1 MHMNPN
7 VPQKL
12 ATDIQAF
19 SSSLEVGLSENLV
32 SVVLY
37 GGIVKNDFIK
47 ETDRVKIMIV
57 LKEVSV
63 SCLDTISEA
72 LISTK
77 RARQIQL
84 LTLTTSDLNTS
95 TDVFPIKF
103 LDMQQ
108 DYEVLAG
115 DDVVKELEVS
125 RDNLRFRCEQEIKNL
140 MLRLRAMYMQSRK
153 DNQALQTTLLK
164 GYYSFLQSGDA
175 LAELKTGKVYRKES
189 EVLDGI
195 ESIGLDANLMRSVLE
210 LRSADKVSDLQTLQ
224 ALYEKFMNMIVDAA
238 EMADQ
243 I

>member
-1 MHMNPN
+1 M
-7 VPQKL
+7 
-12 ATDIQAF
+12 
-19 SSSLEVGLSENLV
+19 GSEMC
-32 SVVLY
+32 
-37 GGIVKNDFIK
+37 IR
-47 ETDRVKIMIV
+47 DR
-57 LKEVSV
+57 
-63 SCLDTISEA
+63 A

-175 LAELKTGKVYRKES
+175 LAELKTGKVYRKEG
-189 EVLDGI
+189 EVLEGI
-195 ESIGLDANLMRSVLE
+195 ESIGLDADLMRSILE
-210 LRSADKVSDLQTLQ
+210 LRSSDKASDLLTLQ
-224 ALYEKFMNMIVDAA
+224 ALYEKFMNMIVEAA

>member
-1 MHMNPN
+1 MNSNIPI
-7 VPQKL
+7 KL
-12 ATDIQAF
+12 SADIQ
-19 SSSLEVGLSENLV
+19 SLVSSLTESLSENLV

-37 GGIVKNDFIK
+37 GGMVKNDFIK
-47 ETDRVKIMIV
+47 ETDRVKMMIV
-57 LKEVSV
+57 LKEVTI
-63 SCLDTISEA
+63 SCLDKISEA

-108 DYEVLAG
+108 DYEVLSG
-115 DDVVKELEVS
+115 DDVVKELEVG

-153 DNQALQTTLLK
+153 NNEALQTMLLK

-175 LAELKTGKVYRKES
+175 LAELKTGKVYRKEN
-189 EVLDGI
+189 EVLEGI
-195 ESIGLDANLMRSVLE
+195 ESIGLDADLMRSILQ
-210 LRSADKVSDLQTLQ
+210 LRSAEKVADLPTLQ
-224 ALYEKFMNMIVDAA
+224 DLYEKFMNMIVEAA

-243 I
+243 M

>member
-1 MHMNPN
+1 MNSNIPI
-7 VPQKL
+7 KL
-12 ATDIQAF
+12 SAAIQSLA
-19 SSSLEVGLSENLV
+19 SSLTESLSENLV

-37 GGIVKNDFIK
+37 GGMVKNDFIK
-47 ETDRVKIMIV
+47 ETDRVKMMIV
-57 LKEVSV
+57 LKEVTI
-63 SCLDTISEA
+63 SCLDKISEA

-108 DYEVLAG
+108 DYEVLSG
-115 DDVVKELEVS
+115 DDVVKELEVG

-153 DNQALQTTLLK
+153 NNEALQTMLLK

-175 LAELKTGKVYRKES
+175 LAELKTGKVYRKEN
-189 EVLDGI
+189 EILEGI
-195 ESIGLDANLMRSVLE
+195 ESIGLDADLMRSILQ
-210 LRSADKVSDLQTLQ
+210 LRSAEKVADLPTLQ
-224 ALYEKFMNMIVDAA
+224 DLYEKFMNMIVEAA

-243 I
+243 M

>member
-1 MHMNPN
+1 MNSNIPI
-7 VPQKL
+7 KL
-12 ATDIQAF
+12 SAAIQSLA
-19 SSSLEVGLSENLV
+19 SSLTESLSENLV

-37 GGIVKNDFIK
+37 GGMVKNDFIK
-47 ETDRVKIMIV
+47 ETDRVKMMIV
-57 LKEVSV
+57 LKEVTI
-63 SCLDTISEA
+63 SCLDKISEA

-108 DYEVLAG
+108 DYEVLSG
-115 DDVVKELEVS
+115 DDVVKELEVG

-153 DNQALQTTLLK
+153 NNEALQTMLLK

-175 LAELKTGKVYRKES
+175 LAELKTGKVYRKEN
-189 EVLDGI
+189 EVLEGI
-195 ESIGLDANLMRSVLE
+195 ESIGLDADLMRSILH
-210 LRSADKVSDLQTLQ
+210 LRSAEKVADLPTLQ
-224 ALYEKFMNMIVDAA
+224 DLYEKFMNMIVEAA

-243 I
+243 M

>member
-1 MHMNPN
+1 MNSNIPI
-7 VPQKL
+7 KL
-12 ATDIQAF
+12 SAAIQSLA
-19 SSSLEVGLSENLV
+19 SSLTESLSENLV

-37 GGIVKNDFIK
+37 GGMVKNDFIK
-47 ETDRVKIMIV
+47 ETDRVKMMIV
-57 LKEVSV
+57 LKEVTI
-63 SCLDTISEA
+63 SCLDKISEA

-108 DYEVLAG
+108 DYEVLSG
-115 DDVVKELEVS
+115 DDVVKKLEVG

-153 DNQALQTTLLK
+153 NNEALQTMLLK

-175 LAELKTGKVYRKES
+175 LAELKTGKVYRKEN
-189 EVLDGI
+189 EVLEGI
-195 ESIGLDANLMRSVLE
+195 ESIGLDADLMRSILQ
-210 LRSADKVSDLQTLQ
+210 LRSAEKVADLPTLQ
-224 ALYEKFMNMIVDAA
+224 DLYEKFMNMIVEAA

-243 I
+243 M

>member
-1 MHMNPN
+1 MNSNIPS
-7 VPQKL
+7 KL
-12 ATDIQAF
+12 SADIQSL
-19 SSSLEVGLSENLV
+19 SSSLTESLSDNLV

-37 GGIVKNDFIK
+37 GGMVKNAFIK
-47 ETDRVKIMIV
+47 ETDRVKMMIV
-57 LKEVSV
+57 LKEVTI
-63 SCLDTISEA
+63 SCLDKISEA

-108 DYEVLAG
+108 DYEVLSG
-115 DDVVKELEVS
+115 DDVVKGLEVG

-153 DNQALQTTLLK
+153 NNEALQTMLLK

-175 LAELKTGKVYRKES
+175 LAELKTGKVYRKEN
-189 EVLDGI
+189 EVLEGI
-195 ESIGLDANLMRSVLE
+195 ESIGLDADLMRSILQ
-210 LRSADKVSDLQTLQ
+210 LRSSEKVADLPTLQ
-224 ALYEKFMNMIVDAA
+224 DLYEKFMNMIVEAA

>member
-1 MHMNPN
+1 MNSNIPS
-7 VPQKL
+7 KL
-12 ATDIQAF
+12 SADIQSL
-19 SSSLEVGLSENLV
+19 SSSLTESLSDNFV

-37 GGIVKNDFIK
+37 GGMVKNAFIK
-47 ETDRVKIMIV
+47 ETDRVKMMIV
-57 LKEVSV
+57 LKEVTI
-63 SCLDTISEA
+63 SCLDKISEA

-108 DYEVLAG
+108 DYEVLSG
-115 DDVVKELEVS
+115 DDVVKGLEVG

-153 DNQALQTTLLK
+153 NNEALQTMLLK

-175 LAELKTGKVYRKES
+175 LAELKTGKVYRKEN
-189 EVLDGI
+189 EVLEGI
-195 ESIGLDANLMRSVLE
+195 ESIGLDADLMRSILQ
-210 LRSADKVSDLQTLQ
+210 LRSSEKVADLPTLQ
-224 ALYEKFMNMIVDAA
+224 DLYEKFMNMIVEAA

>member
-1 MHMNPN
+1 MNSNIPI
-7 VPQKL
+7 KL
-12 ATDIQAF
+12 SAAIQSLA
-19 SSSLEVGLSENLV
+19 SSLTESLSENLV

-37 GGIVKNDFIK
+37 GGMVKNDFIK
-47 ETDRVKIMIV
+47 ETDRVKMMIV
-57 LKEVSV
+57 LKEVTI
-63 SCLDTISEA
+63 SCLDKISEA

-108 DYEVLAG
+108 DYEVLSG
-115 DDVVKELEVS
+115 DDVVKELEVG

-153 DNQALQTTLLK
+153 NNEALQTMLLK

-175 LAELKTGKVYRKES
+175 LAELKTGKVYRKEN
-189 EVLDGI
+189 EVLEGI
-195 ESIGLDANLMRSVLE
+195 ESIGLDADLMRSILQ
-210 LRSADKVSDLQTLQ
+210 LRSAEKVADLSTLQ
-224 ALYEKFMNMIVDAA
+224 DLYEKFMNMIVEAA

>member
-1 MHMNPN
+1 MNSNIPS
-7 VPQKL
+7 KL
-12 ATDIQAF
+12 SADIQSL
-19 SSSLEVGLSENLV
+19 SSSLTDSLSDNLV

-37 GGIVKNDFIK
+37 GGMVKNDFIK
-47 ETDRVKIMIV
+47 ETDRVKMMIV
-57 LKEVSV
+57 LKEVTI
-63 SCLDTISEA
+63 SCLDKISEA

-108 DYEVLAG
+108 DYEVLSG
-115 DDVVKELEVS
+115 DDVVKELEVG

-153 DNQALQTTLLK
+153 NNEALQTMLLK

-175 LAELKTGKVYRKES
+175 LAELKTGKVYRKEN
-189 EVLDGI
+189 EVLEGI
-195 ESIGLDANLMRSVLE
+195 ESIGLDADLMRSILQ
-210 LRSADKVSDLQTLQ
+210 LRSAEKVADLSTLQ
-224 ALYEKFMNMIVDAA
+224 DLYEKFMNMVVEAA

-243 I
+243 M

>member
-1 MHMNPN
+1 MNSNIPS
-7 VPQKL
+7 KL
-12 ATDIQAF
+12 SADIQSL
-19 SSSLEVGLSENLV
+19 SSSLTESLSDNLV

-37 GGIVKNDFIK
+37 GGMVKNAFIK
-47 ETDRVKIMIV
+47 ETDRVKMMIV
-57 LKEVSV
+57 LKEVTI
-63 SCLDTISEA
+63 SCLDKISEA

-108 DYEVLAG
+108 DYEVLSG
-115 DDVVKELEVS
+115 DDVVKGLEVG

-153 DNQALQTTLLK
+153 NNEALQTMLLK

-175 LAELKTGKVYRKES
+175 LAELKTGKVYRKEN
-189 EVLDGI
+189 EVLEGI
-195 ESIGLDANLMRSVLE
+195 ESIGLDADLMRSILQ
-210 LRSADKVSDLQTLQ
+210 LRSAEKVADLPTLQ
-224 ALYEKFMNMIVDAA
+224 DLYEKFMNMIVEAA

-243 I
+243 M

>member
-1 MHMNPN
+1 MNPN

-12 ATDIQAF
+12 AADIQSF
-19 SSSLEVGLSENLV
+19 SSSLEVGLAENLV

-115 DDVVKELEVS
+115 DDVVKGLEVS

-140 MLRLRAMYMQSRK
+140 MLFH
-153 DNQALQTTLLK
+153 LL
-164 GYYSFLQSGDA
+164 
-175 LAELKTGKVYRKES
+175 
-189 EVLDGI
+189 
-195 ESIGLDANLMRSVLE
+195 
-210 LRSADKVSDLQTLQ
+210 
-224 ALYEKFMNMIVDAA
+224 
-238 EMADQ
+238 
-243 I
+243 

>member
-1 MHMNPN
+1 MNPN

-125 RDNLRFRCEQEIKNL
+125 RDNFRFRCEQEI
-140 MLRLRAMYMQSRK
+140 
-153 DNQALQTTLLK
+153 
-164 GYYSFLQSGDA
+164 
-175 LAELKTGKVYRKES
+175 
-189 EVLDGI
+189 I
-195 ESIGLDANLMRSVLE
+195 
-210 LRSADKVSDLQTLQ
+210 
-224 ALYEKFMNMIVDAA
+224 
-238 EMADQ
+238 
-243 I
+243 

>member
-1 MHMNPN
+1 MNSNIPI
-7 VPQKL
+7 KL
-12 ATDIQAF
+12 SADIQSLA
-19 SSSLEVGLSENLV
+19 SSLTESLSENLV

-37 GGIVKNDFIK
+37 GGMVKNDFIK
-47 ETDRVKIMIV
+47 ETDRVKMMIV
-57 LKEVSV
+57 LKEVTI
-63 SCLDTISEA
+63 SCLDKISEA

-108 DYEVLAG
+108 DYEVLSG
-115 DDVVKELEVS
+115 DDVVKELEVG

-153 DNQALQTTLLK
+153 NNEALQTMLLK

-175 LAELKTGKVYRKES
+175 LAELKTGKVYRKEN
-189 EVLDGI
+189 EVLEGI
-195 ESIGLDANLMRSVLE
+195 ASIGLDADLMRSILQ
-210 LRSADKVSDLQTLQ
+210 LRSAEKVADLPTLQ
-224 ALYEKFMNMIVDAA
+224 DLYEKFMKMIVEAA

-243 I
+243 M

>member
-1 MHMNPN
+1 MNSNIPS
-7 VPQKL
+7 KL
-12 ATDIQAF
+12 SADIQSL
-19 SSSLEVGLSENLV
+19 SSSLTESLSDNLV

-37 GGIVKNDFIK
+37 GGMVKNAFIK
-47 ETDRVKIMIV
+47 ETDRVKMMIV
-57 LKEVSV
+57 LKEVTI
-63 SCLDTISEA
+63 SCLDKISEA

-108 DYEVLAG
+108 DYEVLSG
-115 DDVVKELEVS
+115 DDVVKGLEVG

-153 DNQALQTTLLK
+153 NNEALQTMLLK

-175 LAELKTGKVYRKES
+175 LAELKTGKVYRKEN
-189 EVLDGI
+189 EVLEGI
-195 ESIGLDANLMRSVLE
+195 ESIGLDADLMRSILQ
-210 LRSADKVSDLQTLQ
+210 LRSSEKVADLPTLQ
-224 ALYEKFMNMIVDAA
+224 DLYEKFMNMIVEAA

-243 I
+243 M

>member
-1 MHMNPN
+1 MNPN

-84 LTLTTSDLNTS
+84 LTLTT
-95 TDVFPIKF
+95 
-103 LDMQQ
+103 
-108 DYEVLAG
+108 
-115 DDVVKELEVS
+115 
-125 RDNLRFRCEQEIKNL
+125 
-140 MLRLRAMYMQSRK
+140 
-153 DNQALQTTLLK
+153 
-164 GYYSFLQSGDA
+164 
-175 LAELKTGKVYRKES
+175 
-189 EVLDGI
+189 
-195 ESIGLDANLMRSVLE
+195 
-210 LRSADKVSDLQTLQ
+210 
-224 ALYEKFMNMIVDAA
+224 
-238 EMADQ
+238 
-243 I
+243 

>member
-1 MHMNPN
+1 MNSNIPI
-7 VPQKL
+7 KL
-12 ATDIQAF
+12 SAAIQSLA
-19 SSSLEVGLSENLV
+19 SSLTESLSENLV

-37 GGIVKNDFIK
+37 GGMVKNDFIK
-47 ETDRVKIMIV
+47 ETDRVKMMIV
-57 LKEVSV
+57 LKEVTI
-63 SCLDTISEA
+63 SCLDKISEA

-108 DYEVLAG
+108 DYEVLSG
-115 DDVVKELEVS
+115 DDVVKKLEVG

-153 DNQALQTTLLK
+153 NNEALQTMLLK

-175 LAELKTGKVYRKES
+175 LAELKTGKVYRKEN
-189 EVLDGI
+189 EVLEGI
-195 ESIGLDANLMRSVLE
+195 ESIGLDADLMRSILQ
-210 LRSADKVSDLQTLQ
+210 LRSAEKVADLSTLQ
-224 ALYEKFMNMIVDAA
+224 DLYEKFMNMIVEAA